1 MGSFGTENFRSL
13 IFFIFWLFTEFSRL
27 RDRGVVRHLASERH
41 ARRSICRSSATR
53 LLQQARRTASHAGRP
68 CAGFGNLVEA
78 PALRIVDLARPLG
91 YHDGFRRLASVRLIG
106 PQGSGEARLA
116 VQHFTQRVGT
126 STTHHVVLP
135 NPRRRLQGRALTRLT
150 MSRRFGRT
158 KREEVDAMQV
168 KETVAYVLNHEFQI
182 SVPASDLDAKA
193 DARLVDLKDKVR
205 LNGFR
210 PGKVPVS
217 HLKKV
222 YGRSVMAET
231 VEQTIRDTNSQIF
244 SERGF
249 RLATEPK
256 VTMPTEEKAVED
268 ILTGKSDLTYTV
280 AIEVVPA
287 IQLADF
293 KSFSVEKPVADVT
306 DADVDEAI
314 KRIADQNRGYTA
326 KAEGAKAETGD
337 RVTISFKGTIDGTP
351 FDGGTGENIQVVIGA
366 GQFIPGFEEQLVG
379 IAAGETRNLKVSFPK
394 NYMSEKLAGQPAEFE
409 TTATAIEAPQGV
421 EINDEF
427 AKTLGLESLDK
438 LKQAARERLTAEY
451 AGATRQRVK
460 RTLLDRLDEAH
471 QFEAPPTLIDEEFNL
486 MWNSIKAEMES
497 GGKTFA
503 DENTTEEA
511 SQEEYRKIADRRVRL
526 GLVLSEIGEKNKITV
541 TDDEVSRAVIE
552 RARQMPG
559 REKEVWDYYRSN
571 ANALAQLRAP
581 IYEDKVVDFILELAN
596 VTEKKVTRE
605 DLFKDDEAEKSAA

>member
-1 MGSFGTENFRSL
+1 MQVTE
-13 IFFIFWLFTEFSRL
+13 T
-27 RDRGVVRHLASERH
+27 
-41 ARRSICRSSATR
+41 
-53 LLQQARRTASHAGRP
+53 
-68 CAGFGNLVEA
+68 LVEG
-78 PALRIVDLARPLG
+78 L
-91 YHDGFRRLASVRLIG
+91 
-106 PQGSGEARLA
+106 
-116 VQHFTQRVGT
+116 
-126 STTHHVVLP
+126 
-135 NPRRRLQGRALTRLT
+135 
-150 MSRRFGRT
+150 
-158 KREEVDAMQV
+158 K
-168 KETVAYVLNHEFQI
+168 HEFQI

-193 DARLVDLKDKVR
+193 DARLVDLKNKVR

-231 VEQTIRDTNSQIF
+231 IDQTIRDTNSQIF
-244 SERGF
+244 TERGF

-256 VTMPTEEKAVED
+256 ITMPTEQKAVED

-280 AIEVVPA
+280 SIEVVPA

-293 KSFSVEKPVADVT
+293 KSFNLEKPVAEVT

-314 KRIADQNRGYTA
+314 KRIADQNRAFAA
-326 KAEGAKAETGD
+326 KGEGVKAETGD
-337 RVTISFKGTIDGTP
+337 RVTISFKGTINGTP
-351 FDGGTGENIQVVIGA
+351 FDGGTGENIQVTIGSNS
-366 GQFIPGFEEQLVG
+366 FIPGFEEQLLG
-379 IAAGETRNLKVSFPK
+379 IAAGETRTLKVSFPK
-394 NYMSEKLAGQPAEFE
+394 NYASEKLAGQPAEFE
-409 TTATAIEAPQGV
+409 TTATLIEAPQDTR
-421 EINDEF
+421 IDDEF

-438 LKQAARERLTAEY
+438 LKEAARQRLAAEF

-460 RTLLDRLDEAH
+460 RMLLDRLDETH
-471 QFEAPPTLIDEEFNL
+471 RFEAPPSLIEEEFNL

-497 GGKTFA
+497 SGKTFA
-503 DENTTEEA
+503 DEDTTEEA
-511 SQEEYRKIADRRVRL
+511 AKEEYRKIADRRVRL

-559 REKEVWDYYRSN
+559 REKEVWDYYRNN

-605 DLFKDDEAEKSAA
+605 DLYKDDEAEQSAA

>member
-1 MGSFGTENFRSL
+1 
-13 IFFIFWLFTEFSRL
+13 
-27 RDRGVVRHLASERH
+27 
-41 ARRSICRSSATR
+41 
-53 LLQQARRTASHAGRP
+53 
-68 CAGFGNLVEA
+68 
-78 PALRIVDLARPLG
+78 
-91 YHDGFRRLASVRLIG
+91 
-106 PQGSGEARLA
+106 
-116 VQHFTQRVGT
+116 
-126 STTHHVVLP
+126 
-135 NPRRRLQGRALTRLT
+135 
-150 MSRRFGRT
+150 
-158 KREEVDAMQV
+158 MQV
-168 KETVAYVLNHEFQI
+168 TETLIEGLKHEFQI

-231 VEQTIRDTNSQIF
+231 IDQTIRDTNSQIF
-244 SERGF
+244 TERGF

-256 VTMPTEEKAVED
+256 ITMPTEQKAVED

-280 AIEVVPA
+280 SIEVVPA

-293 KSFSVEKPVADVT
+293 KSFTVEKPVAEVSDS
-306 DADVDEAI
+306 DVDDAI
-314 KRIADQNRGYTA
+314 KRIANQNRSFAA
-326 KAEGAKAETGD
+326 KDEGAKAETGD

-351 FDGGTGENIQVVIGA
+351 FDGGTGENIQVTIGSNT
-366 GQFIPGFEEQLVG
+366 FIPGFEEQLLG

-394 NYMSEKLAGQPAEFE
+394 NYASEKLAGQPAEFE
-409 TTATAIEAPQGV
+409 TTATLIEAPQDTK
-421 EINDEF
+421 IDDEF

-438 LKQAARERLTAEY
+438 LKEAARERLAAEY

-460 RTLLDRLDEAH
+460 RMLLDRLDESH
-471 QFEAPPTLIDEEFNL
+471 RFEAPPSLIEEEFNL

-497 GGKTFA
+497 NGKTFA
-503 DENTTEEA
+503 DEDTTEEA
-511 SQEEYRKIADRRVRL
+511 AKQEYHTIADRRVRL

-559 REKEVWDYYRSN
+559 REKEVWDYYRNN

-605 DLFKDDEAEKSAA
+605 ELYKDDEAEKTAA

>member
-1 MGSFGTENFRSL
+1 
-13 IFFIFWLFTEFSRL
+13 
-27 RDRGVVRHLASERH
+27 
-41 ARRSICRSSATR
+41 
-53 LLQQARRTASHAGRP
+53 
-68 CAGFGNLVEA
+68 
-78 PALRIVDLARPLG
+78 
-91 YHDGFRRLASVRLIG
+91 
-106 PQGSGEARLA
+106 
-116 VQHFTQRVGT
+116 
-126 STTHHVVLP
+126 
-135 NPRRRLQGRALTRLT
+135 
-150 MSRRFGRT
+150 
-158 KREEVDAMQV
+158 MQV
-168 KETVAYVLNHEFQI
+168 TETLAEGLKHEFKV

-193 DARLVDLKDKVR
+193 DAKLVDLKDKVK

-231 VEQTIRDTNSQIF
+231 IDQTIRDTNTQIF
-244 SERGF
+244 TDRGF

-256 VTMPTEEKAVED
+256 ITMPTEQDEVEE
-268 ILTGKSDLTYTV
+268 LLAGKTDLTYTV
-280 AIEVVPA
+280 AIEVVPT

-293 KSFSVEKPVADVT
+293 KTFSVEKPVVEVT
-306 DADVDEAI
+306 DAEVDEAI
-314 KRIADQNRGYTA
+314 KRIADQNRPYAA

-337 RVTISFKGTIDGTP
+337 RVTISFKGSINGEL
-351 FDGGTGENIQVVIGA
+351 FDGGTGEGIPVVIGA

-379 IAAGETRNLKVSFPK
+379 IGTGETRTLKVSFPK
-394 NYMSEKLAGQPAEFE
+394 NYASEKLAGQPAEFE
-409 TTATAIEAPQGV
+409 TTATLIEAPG
-421 EINDEF
+421 ETKIDDEF

-438 LKQAARERLTAEY
+438 LKEAARERLVAEF

-460 RTLLDRLDEAH
+460 RALLDRLDDSH
-471 QFEAPPTLIDEEFNL
+471 KFEAPPSLIEEEFNL

-497 GGKTFA
+497 SGKTFA
-503 DENTTEEA
+503 DEDTTEEA
-511 SQEEYRKIADRRVRL
+511 AKEEYQKIADRRVRL

-552 RARQMPG
+552 RARSMPG

-596 VTEKKVTRE
+596 VTEKKVSRE
-605 DLFKDDEAEKSAA
+605 DLFKEDDEKSAA

>member
-1 MGSFGTENFRSL
+1 
-13 IFFIFWLFTEFSRL
+13 
-27 RDRGVVRHLASERH
+27 
-41 ARRSICRSSATR
+41 
-53 LLQQARRTASHAGRP
+53 
-68 CAGFGNLVEA
+68 
-78 PALRIVDLARPLG
+78 
-91 YHDGFRRLASVRLIG
+91 
-106 PQGSGEARLA
+106 
-116 VQHFTQRVGT
+116 
-126 STTHHVVLP
+126 
-135 NPRRRLQGRALTRLT
+135 
-150 MSRRFGRT
+150 
-158 KREEVDAMQV
+158 MQV
-168 KETVAYVLNHEFQI
+168 TETLAEGLKHEFQI

-193 DARLVDLKDKVR
+193 DARLVDLKDRVR

-231 VEQTIRDTNSQIF
+231 IDQTIRDTNSQIF
-244 SERGF
+244 TERGF

-256 VTMPTEEKAVED
+256 VTMPTEQKAVED

-280 AIEVVPA
+280 SIEVVPP

-293 KSFSVEKPVADVT
+293 KSFTVEKPVAEVT

-314 KRIADQNRGYTA
+314 KRIADQNRAFAA
-326 KAEGAKAETGD
+326 KGEGAKAETGD
-337 RVTISFKGTIDGTP
+337 RVTISFKGTINGTP
-351 FDGGTGENIQVVIGA
+351 FEGGTGEGIQVTIGSNT
-366 GQFIPGFEEQLVG
+366 FIPGFEEQLLG
-379 IAAGETRNLKVSFPK
+379 IAAGETRTLKVSFPK
-394 NYMSEKLAGQPAEFE
+394 NYGSEKLAGQPAEFE
-409 TTATAIEAPQGV
+409 TTATLIEAPQDTA
-421 EINDEF
+421 INDDF

-438 LKQAARERLTAEY
+438 LKEAARERLTAEF

-460 RTLLDRLDEAH
+460 RTLLDRLDESH
-471 QFEAPPTLIDEEFNL
+471 RFEAPPSLVDEEFNL

-497 GGKTFA
+497 SGKTFA
-503 DENTTEEA
+503 DEDTTEEA
-511 SQEEYRKIADRRVRL
+511 AKEEYRKIADRRVRL

-559 REKEVWDYYRSN
+559 REKEVWDYYRNN

-605 DLFKDDEAEKSAA
+605 DLYRDDEAEKSAA

>member
-1 MGSFGTENFRSL
+1 
-13 IFFIFWLFTEFSRL
+13 
-27 RDRGVVRHLASERH
+27 
-41 ARRSICRSSATR
+41 
-53 LLQQARRTASHAGRP
+53 
-68 CAGFGNLVEA
+68 
-78 PALRIVDLARPLG
+78 
-91 YHDGFRRLASVRLIG
+91 
-106 PQGSGEARLA
+106 
-116 VQHFTQRVGT
+116 
-126 STTHHVVLP
+126 
-135 NPRRRLQGRALTRLT
+135 
-150 MSRRFGRT
+150 
-158 KREEVDAMQV
+158 MQV
-168 KETVAYVLNHEFQI
+168 TETLAEGLKHEFQI

-193 DARLVDLKDKVR
+193 DVRLVELKDKVR

-231 VEQTIRDTNSQIF
+231 IDQTIRDTNSQIF
-244 SERGF
+244 TERGF

-256 VTMPTEEKAVED
+256 VTMPTEQKAVED

-280 AIEVVPA
+280 SIEVVPTIA
-287 IQLADF
+287 LADF
-293 KSFSVEKPVADVT
+293 KSFTVEKPVVEVT

-314 KRIADQNRGYTA
+314 KRIADQNRSFAAKGDDA
-326 KAEGAKAETGD
+326 KAENGD

-351 FDGGTGENIQVVIGA
+351 FEGGTGENIQVTIGSNT
-366 GQFIPGFEEQLVG
+366 FIPGFEEQLLG
-379 IAAGETRNLKVSFPK
+379 IAAAETRVLKVSFPK
-394 NYMSEKLAGQPAEFE
+394 NYASEKLAGQPAEFE
-409 TTATAIEAPQGV
+409 TTATLIEAPQ
-421 EINDEF
+421 ETAINDEF

-438 LKQAARERLTAEY
+438 LKEAARERLVAEF
-451 AGATRQRVK
+451 AGATRQRVT
-460 RTLLDRLDEAH
+460 RMLLDRLDESH
-471 QFEAPPTLIDEEFNL
+471 RFEAPPSLVEEEFNL

-503 DENTTEEA
+503 DEDTTEEA
-511 SQEEYRKIADRRVRL
+511 AREEYHKIADRRVRL

-559 REKEVWDYYRSN
+559 REKEVWDYYRN
-571 ANALAQLRAP
+571 NNNALAQLRAP

-605 DLFKDDEAEKSAA
+605 DLYKDDEAEKSAA

>member
-1 MGSFGTENFRSL
+1 
-13 IFFIFWLFTEFSRL
+13 
-27 RDRGVVRHLASERH
+27 
-41 ARRSICRSSATR
+41 
-53 LLQQARRTASHAGRP
+53 
-68 CAGFGNLVEA
+68 
-78 PALRIVDLARPLG
+78 
-91 YHDGFRRLASVRLIG
+91 
-106 PQGSGEARLA
+106 
-116 VQHFTQRVGT
+116 
-126 STTHHVVLP
+126 
-135 NPRRRLQGRALTRLT
+135 
-150 MSRRFGRT
+150 
-158 KREEVDAMQV
+158 MQV
-168 KETVAYVLNHEFQI
+168 TETLAQGLKHEFQI

-231 VEQTIRDTNSQIF
+231 IDQTIRDTNSQIF
-244 SERGF
+244 TERGF

-256 VTMPTEEKAVED
+256 ITMPTEQKAVED

-280 AIEVVPA
+280 SIEVVPP

-293 KSFSVEKPVADVT
+293 KSFTVEKPVAEVT

-314 KRIADQNRGYTA
+314 KRIADQNRAFAA
-326 KAEGAKAETGD
+326 KGEGAKAERGD
-337 RVTISFKGTIDGTP
+337 RVTISFKGTINGTP
-351 FDGGTGENIQVVIGA
+351 FEGGAGEGIQVTIGSNT
-366 GQFIPGFEEQLVG
+366 FIPGFEEQLLGV
-379 IAAGETRNLKVSFPK
+379 AAGETRTLNVSFPK
-394 NYMSEKLAGQPAEFE
+394 NYASEKLAGQPAEFE
-409 TTATAIEAPQGV
+409 TTATLIEAPQDTA
-421 EINDEF
+421 INDDF

-438 LKQAARERLTAEY
+438 LKEAARERLTAEFT
-451 AGATRQRVK
+451 GATRQRVK
-460 RTLLDRLDEAH
+460 RMLLDRLDESH
-471 QFEAPPTLIDEEFNL
+471 RFEAPPSLIEEEFNL

-497 GGKTFA
+497 SGKTFA
-503 DENTTEEA
+503 DEDTTEEA
-511 SQEEYRKIADRRVRL
+511 AKEEYRKIADRRVRL

-559 REKEVWDYYRSN
+559 REKEVWDYYRNN

-605 DLFKDDEAEKSAA
+605 DLYKDDEAENSAA

>member
-1 MGSFGTENFRSL
+1 
-13 IFFIFWLFTEFSRL
+13 
-27 RDRGVVRHLASERH
+27 
-41 ARRSICRSSATR
+41 
-53 LLQQARRTASHAGRP
+53 
-68 CAGFGNLVEA
+68 
-78 PALRIVDLARPLG
+78 LG
-91 YHDGFRRLASVRLIG
+91 PDE
-106 PQGSGEARLA
+106 SG
-116 VQHFTQRVGT
+116 
-126 STTHHVVLP
+126 
-135 NPRRRLQGRALTRLT
+135 
-150 MSRRFGRT
+150 
-158 KREEVDAMQV
+158 KKIDAMQV
-168 KETVAYVLNHEFQI
+168 TETLVEGLKHEFRI

-231 VEQTIRDTNSQIF
+231 IDQTIRDTNSQIF
-244 SERGF
+244 TERGF

-256 VTMPTEEKAVED
+256 ITMPTEQKAVED

-280 AIEVVPA
+280 SIEVVPA

-293 KSFSVEKPVADVT
+293 KSFTVEKPIAEVN
-306 DADVDEAI
+306 DADVNEAI
-314 KRIADQNRGYTA
+314 KRIADQNRAFAA
-326 KAEGAKAETGD
+326 KGEGAKAETGD

-351 FDGGTGENIQVVIGA
+351 FDGGTGENIQVTIGSNT
-366 GQFIPGFEEQLVG
+366 FIPGFEEQLLG

-394 NYMSEKLAGQPAEFE
+394 NYASEKLAGQPAEFE
-409 TTATAIEAPQGV
+409 TTATLIEAPQDTK
-421 EINDEF
+421 IDDEF

-438 LKQAARERLTAEY
+438 LKEAARERLTVEF

-460 RTLLDRLDEAH
+460 RMLLDRLDESH
-471 QFEAPPTLIDEEFNL
+471 RCEAPPSLVEEEFTL

-503 DENTTEEA
+503 DEDTTEEA
-511 SQEEYRKIADRRVRL
+511 AKEEYHKIADRRVRL

-559 REKEVWDYYRSN
+559 REKEVWDYYRNN

-605 DLFKDDEAEKSAA
+605 DLYKDDEAEKTAA